1 MPKASSRK
9 KSGEGPSPA
18 RSADSD
24 EALRGAPMT
33 RAAAEASRPLQF
45 TRLNWVLLAAG
56 AVISVA
62 GYVALASSSPF
73 VSTVV
78 APILL
83 VAAYVVLIPLGLIL

>member
-1 MPKASSRK
+1 MT
-9 KSGEGPSPA
+9 
-18 RSADSD
+18 
-24 EALRGAPMT
+24 GAVVEEP
-33 RAAAEASRPLQF
+33 RALQF

-56 AVISVA
+56 VVISVA
-62 GYVALASSSPF
+62 GYLALASSSPF

>member
-1 MPKASSRK
+1 M
-9 KSGEGPSPA
+9 G
-18 RSADSD
+18 D
-24 EALRGAPMT
+24 APMT
-33 RAAAEASRPLQF
+33 GAAVEEPRALQF